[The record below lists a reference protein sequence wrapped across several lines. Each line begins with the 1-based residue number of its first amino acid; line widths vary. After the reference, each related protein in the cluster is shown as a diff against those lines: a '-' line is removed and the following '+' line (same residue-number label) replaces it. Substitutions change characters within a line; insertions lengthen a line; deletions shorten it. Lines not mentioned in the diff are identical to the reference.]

1 MRYAVT
7 VGDRAITVE
16 TPDPDG
22 APQRAQVDSAEFA
35 IDWRA
40 FGAALARAEDGT
52 RTGHYSL
59 LIGDTSYDLIV
70 RDLGQSPEDEGA
82 RVYEVVV
89 GARTYTV
96 RLRDERAS
104 ALAQLT
110 GGAHHAGDAIIRA
123 PMPGLVVNVLAME
136 GQAVERGQAVAVLEA
151 MKMENDLTTPRAGVV
166 KSVRVAKGQTV
177 NQGDMLIVISDAPDG
192 SAGTETGDE
201 TDEETAD

>member
-1 MRYAVT
+1 MRYAVS

-22 APQRAQVDSAEFA
+22 APQRARLDSAEFA

-40 FGAALARAEDGT
+40 IGSALARAEDGT

-59 LIGDTSYDLIV
+59 LVGDTSYDLIV
-70 RDLGQSPEDEGA
+70 RDLGAAPDDEGA
-82 RVYEVVV
+82 RAFEVVV

-110 GGAHHAGDAIIRA
+110 GSAHHAGDAIIRA
-123 PMPGLVVNVLAME
+123 PMPGMVVNVLAME
-136 GQAVERGQAVAVLEA
+136 GQVVERGQAVAVLEA
-151 MKMENDLTTPRAGVV
+151 MKMENDLTTPRAGIV
-166 KSVRVAKGQTV
+166 KNVRVAKGQTV
-177 NQGDMLIVISDAPDG
+177 NQGDTLVIIGDAPDG
-192 SAGTETGDE
+192 ATGAETADE